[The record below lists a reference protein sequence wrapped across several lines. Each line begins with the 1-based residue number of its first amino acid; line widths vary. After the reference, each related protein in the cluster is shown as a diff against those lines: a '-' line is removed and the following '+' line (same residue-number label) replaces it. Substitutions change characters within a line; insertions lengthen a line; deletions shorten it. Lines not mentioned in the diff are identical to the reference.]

1 MKRLLL
7 SLSIVAL
14 GACTS
19 ISGYD
24 AESRFECTAPKG
36 LSCVSVSQT
45 YKVAEA
51 GQLPGERGGTQP
63 EGGDARGDTSRQEG
77 PAKRVAEAYKERRA
91 PSVQFTTPA
100 PVTTAAAAAPGAATR
115 LSPAAFNAPST
126 GTHLRTPERLLRIW
140 LAPFQDADG
149 DLHDQRYVYV
159 TVTPGQWTLESS
171 RAAIKQRYQA
181 VRLAKPEAPAPTSS
195 NGSEGTP
202 PRGAPAAPAAPTAL
216 PTSGGAGLSSR
227 GEER

>member
-1 MKRLLL
+1 MKRRLL
-7 SLSIVAL
+7 SLSIVAI
-14 GACTS
+14 GGCTS

-51 GQLPGERGGTQP
+51 GQLPGERGATQP
-63 EGGDARGDTSRQEG
+63 QGDDASRRESS
-77 PAKRVAEAYKERRA
+77 AKQAAEAYKERRA

-126 GTHLRTPERLLRIW
+126 GTPLRTPERLLRIW

-181 VRLAKPEAPAPTSS
+181 VRMAKPEAPAPTSS
-195 NGSEGTP
+195 TGTEGTP
-202 PRGAPAAPAAPTAL
+202 PRGALAAPGAHPTG
-216 PTSGGAGLSSR
+216 GGAGLSSR